1 MSNVKCPADAKALA
15 GKQMSNVRGFT
26 LIEILVVL
34 GIVMVVVGLLG
45 QIFSTVTNLQRQI
58 LTRQKMIDEVR
69 NAIDTLV
76 DDMRGGQIQY
86 SAYVNTPTIALPK
99 LLISPPDVLRLYGK
113 DGISLV
119 VSRSTNRGACGAAEE
134 IRCLLLQRGSDA
146 AIPLTGPTVHVK
158 SLSFM
163 IDPLVDPFV
172 LNAGAYLANAQPRV
186 TMIVTLDAA
195 DPRFRDRFPITVQ
208 TTIGTRAIL
217 R

>member
-1 MSNVKCPADAKALA
+1 M
-15 GKQMSNVRGFT
+15 
-26 LIEILVVL
+26 
-34 GIVMVVVGLLG
+34 GLLG

-58 LTRQKMIDEVR
+58 LTRQKLIDETR

-86 SAYVNTPTIALPK
+86 SAYVNAPALELPR
-99 LLISPPDVLRLYGK
+99 LLDTLKLYGK
-113 DGISLV
+113 DGLPLV

-158 SLSFM
+158 ALSFM

-186 TMIVTLDAA
+186 TMVITLDAA